1 MIRRLLLL
9 CALSLVLCPRAQAVP
24 PPDRLAVLRHGVNLT
39 NWLRYPASLEPAQLR
54 AYLSDIAIADLRRA
68 GFGFVRLAVQPE
80 ILLDHGRLRPDRA
93 DLLLAVIRRLQ
104 HAGLAV
110 VIAPHP
116 SSWRLETDPAALTR
130 FWHALAPALSGTD
143 PRRTFPEVLN
153 EPVFPQDPA
162 GWAALQTVAAAQI
175 RAALPGHTII
185 LTGQDWGSLSGLL
198 ALRPVVDPNVV
209 YSFHFYDPAELTAL
223 AAYRPGLD
231 TAALARLPF
240 PMSTDACAPMA
251 AGTDPATAGLIRF
264 VCAMQWDAGK
274 LRAAFAK
281 AGAWARDNH
290 AALLL
295 GEFGATVRLNPAA
308 RLAWL
313 TDVRSAAEQEGIGW
327 ALWGYDDGMG
337 FAIPRP
343 PPARPDLNPAL
354 LNALGLAAAPSR
366 AGPVPA
372 ATLRRSAP

>member
-1 MIRRLLLL
+1 M
-9 CALSLVLCPRAQAVP
+9 
-24 PPDRLAVLRHGVNLT
+24 
-39 NWLRYPASLEPAQLR
+39 R
-54 AYLSDIAIADLRRA
+54 AYLSDVALADLRQA
-68 GFGFVRLAVQPE
+68 GFGFVRLAVEPE
-80 ILLDHGRLRPDRA
+80 IMLDQGRLRADRA
-93 DLLLAVIRRLQ
+93 DLLLDVIRRLQ

-116 SSWRLETDPAALTR
+116 SAWRLETDPAALTR
-130 FWHALAPALSGTD
+130 FWHALAPALAATD

-162 GWAALQTVAAAQI
+162 GWAALQAATSAQI

-198 ALRPVVDPNVV
+198 ALRPVADPNVV

-231 TAALARLPF
+231 IAALARLPF
-240 PMSTDACAPMA
+240 PMTPEACAPMA
-251 AGTDPATAGLIRF
+251 TATDPATASLIRF
-264 VCAMQWDAGK
+264 VCAMDWDAGK
-274 LRAAFAK
+274 LSAAFAK
-281 AGAWARDNH
+281 AGVWARDNH

-313 TDVRSAAEQEGIGW
+313 TEVRKAAEQEGIGW

-343 PPARPDLNPAL
+343 PPARPNLNPAL
-354 LNALGLAAAPSR
+354 LNALGLAAAPTR
-366 AGPVPA
+366 AGPAPT
-372 ATLRRSAP
+372 ATPRRSAP

>member
-1 MIRRLLLL
+1 MICRLLLM
-9 CALSLVLCPRAQAVP
+9 CALSLAICPQAQAMP
-24 PPDRLAVLRHGVNLT
+24 PPDRLALLRHGVNLT
-39 NWLRYPASLEPAQLR
+39 NWLRYPTTLDPASLR
-54 AYLSDIAIADLRRA
+54 AYLSDTAITDLRRA

-80 ILLDHGRLRPDRA
+80 ILMDQGGLRPDRA
-93 DLLLAVIRRLQ
+93 DLLLSVIRRLQ
-104 HAGLAV
+104 RAGLGV

-116 SSWRLETDPAALTR
+116 SAWHLESDPAALTQ
-130 FWHALAPALSGTD
+130 FWYAVAPVLAGTD

-162 GWAALQTVAAAQI
+162 GWGALQAAVAAQI

-198 ALRPVVDPNVV
+198 ALRPIADPNVV
-209 YSFHFYDPAELTAL
+209 YSLHFYDPAELTAL

-240 PMSTDACAPMA
+240 PMSPQACAQMA
-251 AGTDPATAGLIRF
+251 ATTDPATAALIRF
-264 VCAMQWDAGK
+264 VCAMAWDSGK
-274 LRAAFAK
+274 LHAAFAQ
-281 AGAWARDNH
+281 AGAWGRSNH

-295 GEFGATVRLNPAA
+295 GEFGATIRLNPAA

-313 TDVRSAAEQEGIGW
+313 TDVRIAAEHEGIGW

-337 FAIPRP
+337 FGIPRP
-343 PPARPDLNPAL
+343 PPARPVLNPDL
-354 LNALGLAAAPSR
+354 LRALGLAAAPSR
-366 AGPVPA
+366 DEPVPA
-372 ATLRRSAP
+372 AVHQRSGP